1 MDILKIIRA
10 KRDNLKLSKDE
21 INYFIENYVSGKIK
35 DYQASALLM
44 AIYINDIDNTEATN
58 LAISMRD
65 SGKCYDLSK
74 ISGYK
79 IDKHSTGGVGDKVT
93 LFLAP
98 VMACL
103 GLKFAKMSGRG
114 LGHTGGTLD
123 KLESIKGFNINL
135 TEDEFINQVNKIGIA
150 VIGQSDD
157 ITPADKKLYALRD
170 VTETVSNI
178 GLIAASIMSKKLA
191 SGSDIII
198 LDVKYGN
205 GAFMKDVK
213 SAAKLASLMVKI
225 GQNAGKKVEAIITNM
240 NEPLGHMIGNKLEV
254 YEVIK
259 ALKGDCPKDLL
270 EVCLTIGCE
279 QLILSNPKIKPD
291 EAKGMFLD
299 VIKSGKA
306 LDKFYEFIK
315 CQGGVLDDILD
326 EERLLTDKFYDLKA
340 DKDGVISKMNSENI
354 GNAARILGAG
364 RLSKEDVID
373 YNVGIRLD
381 KKIGDKVKKGDV
393 ILRIYHS
400 DKGLDEAV
408 KILKESIIISNKYKK
423 DKLIARIVKWVL
435 MR

>member
-1 MDILKIIRA
+1 MDILKIIRD
-10 KRDNLKLSKDE
+10 KRDNLKLSNEE
-21 INYFIENYVSGKIK
+21 IKYFIKNYVSGDIK

-58 LAISMRD
+58 LAIAMRD

-74 ISGYK
+74 INGYK
-79 IDKHSTGGVGDKVT
+79 VDKHSTGGVGDKVT

-135 TEDEFINQVNKIGIA
+135 DEDEFIKQVNEIGIA
-150 VIGQSDD
+150 VIGQSEN
-157 ITPADKKLYALRD
+157 ITPADKKLYSLRD

-178 GLIAASIMSKKLA
+178 GLIASSIMSKKLA

-213 SAAKLASLMVKI
+213 SATKLASLMVKI
-225 GQNAGKKVEAIITNM
+225 GTNAGKKVEAIITNM
-240 NEPLGHMIGNKLEV
+240 NEPLGHMIGNRLEV

-259 ALKGDCPKDLL
+259 SLKGSCPSDLL
-270 EVCLTIGCE
+270 NVCLTIGCE
-279 QLILSNPKIKPD
+279 QLILSNPEIKIEK
-291 EAKGMFLD
+291 ARKMILD

-315 CQGGVLDDILD
+315 HQGGILDDILD
-326 EERLLTDKFYDLKA
+326 EEKLLHNKFYDLKA
-340 DKDGVISKMNSENI
+340 KKDGFISKMNSENI

-364 RLSKEDVID
+364 RLKKEDVID

-381 KKIGDKVKKGDV
+381 KKIGDKVKIGDT
-393 ILRIYHS
+393 ILRIYHN

-408 KILKESIIISNKYKK
+408 KILEESIIISKKYKK
-423 DKLIARIVKWVL
+423 DKLIAKIVKW
-435 MR
+435 